1 MTNGLRV
8 ALITPEASPFARS
21 GELAEFCAALPRYLV
36 SQGLKVSLILPKYS
50 TPQIESL
57 GAVMTGPELAVPLNG
72 ERVKASVFK
81 AEQRGYDIYLI
92 DSPKY
97 FLRENIYGT
106 PTGNYLDNDERFVFF
121 SRAALEFLRQSGPRV
136 DVLHCHNWPTALVP
150 VFMRSHY
157 RDDPVLGSVAT
168 LLTLHNTVFQG
179 EFPAESLAL
188 AELNWDLFN
197 PRQIS
202 LNGKLNFLQVGAVF
216 ADLINTVSPA
226 YEKELL
232 SQKGKSELGSILRKR
247 RRYFTSVRN
256 GIDRDAWNPAKDA
269 SIAAAFGPGRL
280 DGKSECKR
288 DLITEAG
295 FALAPGRP
303 ILAFLGHL
311 SRYKGAEILSQSLD
325 GIVALEAGV
334 VICGEGE
341 EKYKKEFAAAARRH
355 PGRVVF
361 HFESNPVLIH
371 KIIAG
376 ADMLLLPSL
385 SEPSGLNLLAAFRYG
400 TVPVARATGGLK
412 EAVRPVNLRTGSG
425 NGFIFRDSTSGALLA
440 SVGRAVAAYGEKP
453 VIWRRIMEE
462 GLRQEYSWEETAR
475 GYAKLY
481 HLALKYKRGG

>member
-1 MTNGLRV
+1 M
-8 ALITPEASPFARS
+8 
-21 GELAEFCAALPRYLV
+21 
-36 SQGLKVSLILPKYS
+36 
-50 TPQIESL
+50 
-57 GAVMTGPELAVPLNG
+57 
-72 ERVKASVFK
+72 
-81 AEQRGYDIYLI
+81 
-92 DSPKY
+92 
-97 FLRENIYGT
+97 
-106 PTGNYLDNDERFVFF
+106 
-121 SRAALEFLRQSGPRV
+121 
-136 DVLHCHNWPTALVP
+136 
-150 VFMRSHY
+150 
-157 RDDPVLGSVAT
+157 AT